1 MKYKN
6 ISMLLNNHQ
15 KYTAADKLRD
25 KQNYIATILPITRA
39 DLMKYYDK
47 DFPEIEQKLI
57 NNRKQAKG
65 IALDLNNPVVGS
77 SSLIQIAD
85 QTVTKPATGIGS

>member
-47 DFPEIEQKLI
+47 DYPEIEQKLI
-57 NNRKQAKG
+57 KNRKQTKG
-65 IALDLNNPVVGS
+65 IALDLYNPVVGS
-77 SSLIQIAD
+77 SSLI
-85 QTVTKPATGIGS
+85 